1 MHPDFNP
8 YAVTIARRA
17 KGFSQ
22 AELADLVGVSQ
33 AAVSHWEKGSRV
45 PETTDLVERI
55 ASALDVL
62 PLTLVDNS
70 TATTRPMFRA
80 SGVKKKGD
88 EYRIEGR
95 TELARQAASRILNAV
110 DIEPGIS
117 WPSVDDPL
125 GLDPEEAAATLRRVW
140 RIPAGPIPNLTQ
152 FVESAGAVVLCVDFG
167 HPKVEAAYAH
177 PRRDARRWILINT
190 YVTDW
195 ARSRLTLAHELGH
208 AMLHHW
214 DAFSVPDERHRE
226 AQAYSFALALM
237 VPASDFTRDVVHT
250 KRRWEDFLHLR
261 QKWGISAAALARRAR
276 DLSLLSDAAYRS
288 LNIRRQSL
296 GHRTLEPGDD
306 ARPERPTVFPE
317 AISLLRGDAHWTDQ
331 SFSEVAGLPYPRLTD
346 LLPDDFPT
354 DTEPSRV
361 KLRRVK

>member
-1 MHPDFNP
+1 MQPGFNP
-8 YAVTIARRA
+8 YAVTLARRA
-17 KGFSQ
+17 KGISQ
-22 AELADLVGVSQ
+22 VELAELVGVSQ
-33 AAVSHWEKGSRV
+33 AAVSHWEKGSRI
-45 PETTDLVERI
+45 PEEDAIERI
-55 ASALDVL
+55 GSALDVL
-62 PLTLVDNS
+62 PLTLTDSSV
-70 TATTRPMFRA
+70 AVTTPMFRA
-80 SGVKKKGD
+80 SGVKKKAD

-95 TELARQAASRILNAV
+95 TELARLAASRILRDV

-125 GLDPEEAAATLRRVW
+125 GYNPEEAAATLRRVW

-226 AQAYSFALALM
+226 AEAYSFALALM
-237 VPASDFTRDVVHT
+237 VPAADFTRDVVHT
-250 KRRWEDFLHLR
+250 KRRWEDFLRLR

-276 DLSLLSDAAYRS
+276 DLNLLSEAAYRS

-296 GHRTLEPGDD
+296 GHRTHEPGDD
-306 ARPERPTVFPE
+306 PGPERPTVFSE
-317 AISLLRGDAHWTDQ
+317 AVSLLRDEAQWTEQ
-331 SFSEVAGLPYPRLTD
+331 TFSDIAGLPYPRLTD
-346 LLPDDFPT
+346 LLPEDFPAVA
-354 DTEPSRV
+354 EPSRI
-361 KLRRVK
+361 KLHRIK

>member
-1 MHPDFNP
+1 MQPDFKP

-17 KGFSQ
+17 KGISQ
-22 AELADLVGVSQ
+22 AQLAELVGVSQ
-33 AAVSHWEKGSRV
+33 AAVSHWEKGSRI
-45 PETTDLVERI
+45 PEVNAIERI

-62 PLTLVDNS
+62 PLTLIDSSV
-70 TATTRPMFRA
+70 AATRPMFRA
-80 SGVKKKGD
+80 SGIKKKGD

-95 TELARQAASRILNAV
+95 TELARQAASRILSAV
-110 DIEPGIS
+110 DIEPSIS

-125 GLDPEEAAATLRRVW
+125 GYDPEEAAATLRRVW

-167 HPKVEAAYAH
+167 YPKVEAAYAH

-214 DAFSVPDERHRE
+214 DAFGVPDERHRE

-237 VPASDFTRDVVHT
+237 VPAADFTRDIVHT
-250 KRRWEDFLHLR
+250 KRRWEDFLRLR
-261 QKWGISAAALARRAR
+261 QRWGISAVALARRAR
-276 DLSLLSDAAYRS
+276 DLNLLSEAAYRS

-296 GHRTLEPGDD
+296 GHRTLEPGDNQG
-306 ARPERPTVFPE
+306 PERPTMFSE
-317 AISLLRGDAHWTDQ
+317 AISMLRDQAHWTEQ
-331 SFSEVAGLPYPRLTD
+331 TFSEVAGLPYTGLTD
-346 LLPDDFPT
+346 LLPDDFPSAA
-354 DTEPSRV
+354 EPSRI
-361 KLRRVK
+361 KLHRIK